1 MNLPDIVV
9 SVFEKEPKDNKSD
22 DMQDTALVVSM
33 EYLSVADGQ
42 QLDHC

>member
-1 MNLPDIVV
+1 MNLPDVVV
-9 SVFEKEPKDNKSD
+9 SIFEKRLKDNESD
-22 DMQDTALVVSM
+22 DMRDTVLVASM